1 MNKTA
6 TCELLLFVSGEAGLT
21 LTELSSLTEM
31 SKQACQQQIDY
42 LKEKY
47 HSDRESALTIIETAG
62 KYRMS
67 TKEDF
72 SDILKNYAKT
82 PLNQSLSKSA
92 LEVLSIIAYKQ
103 PLTRIEIDQLR
114 GVNSSGVLSTLR
126 AFDLVEKV
134 GQVEAP
140 GRPSL
145 YATTEFFL
153 DYIGINNLEELPEID
168 ESRYVAEQQ
177 TLFNES
183 EENENQSIFGP
194 CRSGK
199 QR

>member
-1 MNKTA
+1 MRK
-6 TCELLLFVSGEAGLT
+6 LHLT
-21 LTELSSLTEM
+21 
-31 SKQACQQQIDY
+31 
-42 LKEKY
+42 
-47 HSDRESALTIIETAG
+47 
-62 KYRMS
+62 
-67 TKEDF
+67 
-72 SDILKNYAKT
+72 N
-82 PLNQSLSKSA
+82 PLSKSA

-183 EENENQSIFGP
+183 EE
-194 CRSGK
+194 K
-199 QR
+199 

>member
-6 TCELLLFVSGEAGLT
+6 SCELLLFVSGEAGLT
-21 LTELSSLTEM
+21 LAELSALTEM
-31 SKQACQQQIDY
+31 SKQACQQQVDY

-47 HSDRESALTIIETAG
+47 HSDEESALTIIETAG
-62 KYRMS
+62 KYRMT
-67 TKEDF
+67 TKEEF
-72 SDILKNYAKT
+72 AEILKNYAKT

-92 LEVLSIIAYKQ
+92 LEVLAIIAYKQ
-103 PLTRIEIDQLR
+103 PLTRLEIDHLR

-153 DYIGINNLEELPEID
+153 DYIGINRLDELPEID
-168 ESRYVAEQQ
+168 ESRFIAEEQ

-183 EENENQSIFGP
+183 EENENQ
-194 CRSGK
+194 
-199 QR
+199 

>member
-6 TCELLLFVSGEAGLT
+6 SCELLLFVSGEAGLT
-21 LTELSSLTEM
+21 LAELSALTEM

-47 HSDRESALTIIETAG
+47 HSDEESALTIIETAG
-62 KYRMS
+62 KYRMA
-67 TKEDF
+67 TKEEF
-72 SDILKNYAKT
+72 AEILKNYAKT

-103 PLTRIEIDQLR
+103 PLTRLEIDQLR
-114 GVNSSGVLSTLR
+114 GVNSSGV
-126 AFDLVEKV
+126 
-134 GQVEAP
+134 EAP

-145 YATTEFFL
+145 YATTDFFL
-153 DYIGINNLEELPEID
+153 DYIGINHLDELPEID
-168 ESRYVAEQQ
+168 ESRFIAEEQ

-183 EENENQSIFGP
+183 EENENQ
-194 CRSGK
+194 
-199 QR
+199 

>member
-21 LTELSSLTEM
+21 LTKLSSLTEM

-62 KYRMS
+62 KYRMT

-72 SDILKNYAKT
+72 SEILKNYAKT

-92 LEVLSIIAYKQ
+92 LEVLSIIAY
-103 PLTRIEIDQLR
+103 
-114 GVNSSGVLSTLR
+114 
-126 AFDLVEKV
+126 
-134 GQVEAP
+134 
-140 GRPSL
+140 
-145 YATTEFFL
+145 
-153 DYIGINNLEELPEID
+153 NNH
-168 ESRYVAEQQ
+168 
-177 TLFNES
+177 
-183 EENENQSIFGP
+183 
-194 CRSGK
+194 
-199 QR
+199 